1 VAPALQRGCAVAD
14 RAGAAHFKEAALLGL
29 LDVDDYE
36 EVGAAGASLG
46 GGDSD
51 GEAEVYLN
59 THEPFCLAAV
69 GVQGGGKSHT
79 MACVLESCLVP
90 FPEHGVVRLRQ
101 PMATLVLH
109 YDQNVTSVC
118 EATGLISPLPGL
130 ARLLA
135 GASGPGGPAR
145 CLPREKMV
153 VLVSPSYWRQ
163 RRAFYGD
170 YCTVRPL
177 LFRWATLTA
186 DHIKKIMRIRD
197 GDGQLYV
204 AAMLDLLRQYQ
215 REAVTPAFPAFVEEV
230 RQHCNLKAQEG
241 PLAQRLRLLE
251 SFVAESE
258 GNAALAAESA
268 DLYTCVRPGVLVV
281 ADLTDPL
288 LASDEA
294 NGIFQAPARHQW
306 PGSGRKGGD
315 EAKERRMH
323 MDG

>member
-1 VAPALQRGCAVAD
+1 M
-14 RAGAAHFKEAALLGL
+14 F
-29 LDVDDYE
+29 
-36 EVGAAGASLG
+36 
-46 GGDSD
+46 
-51 GEAEVYLN
+51 LN
-59 THEPFCLAAV
+59 TRGPFCLAAV

-79 MACVLESCLVP
+79 MACVLEARLVP

-101 PMATLVLH
+101 PMAALVLH

-135 GASGPGGPAR
+135 GGRAGEGDLPPPPPR

-170 YCTVRPL
+170 YCVVRPL

-186 DHIKKIMRIRD
+186 AYIKRIMRIKD
-197 GDGQLYV
+197 GDGRLHV

-215 REAVTPAFPAFVEEV
+215 REAVTPAFPVFVGEV
-230 RQHCNLKAQEG
+230 RLHCSLKAQEG

-251 SFVAESE
+251 SVVAEPA
-258 GNAALAAESA
+258 GESA
-268 DLYTCVRPGVLVV
+268 DLYSCVRPGLLVV
-281 ADLTDPL
+281 VDLTDPL

-294 NGIFQAPARHQW
+294 NGIFQA
-306 PGSGRKGGD
+306 GRGGGAGTGRGAGGTGD
-315 EAKERRMH
+315 QGMGVVGGERSIGDMAGR
-323 MDG
+323 